1 MVSVLVTAR
10 NEADRIGPLLERYAA
25 LTDRIAHELVVYDD
39 DSEDGTGELVAAYAA
54 RDPRIRLMRG
64 QGPPPGWNG
73 KCHGLHRLYEQALG
87 DYLLFLDADVALEDG
102 ALDRAVAAVE
112 AEGYDVLSLYP
123 RQVMRTLAERMFVPV
138 MVYYFFLLGPQWMHR
153 AGWRVPVCPLNG
165 QFMLWKRASYEAIGG
180 YAAIHDAWLD
190 DMAMGR
196 RVAERGLSACYRP
209 GVGVARCRMYTGFP
223 SAWNGFVKH
232 TWDCLGLPVG
242 PYMALH
248 GVFALTMV
256 GVWLAPLV
264 ALARPLTTLEWA
276 AFTGVAAM
284 TAMTRFLACW
294 RGGGGW
300 LSAALHPLTMAA
312 AVLVGL
318 VSWHQARRGEST
330 WKGRRRDAKSAEA

>member
-1 MVSVLVTAR
+1 MLLVALLLSLCLLAPLAANAALNSLSFKPPPPRPAGGAPGMVSVLVTAR
-10 NEADRIGPLLERYAA
+10 NEADRIGPLLESYAA
-25 LTDRIAHELVVYDD
+25 LTDSVAHELVVYDD
-39 DSEDGTGELVAAYAA
+39 DSEDGTGELVAAHAA

-73 KCHGLHRLYEQALG
+73 KCHGLHRLYEQARG

-123 RQVMRTLAERMFVPV
+123 KQIMRTPAERMFVPV

-165 QFMLWKRASYEAIGG
+165 QFMLWRRASYEAIGG

-264 ALARPLTTLEWA
+264 ALVRPLTSLEWA
-276 AFTGVAAM
+276 AFAGVAAL
-284 TAMTRFLACW
+284 TATTR
-294 RGGGGW
+294 
-300 LSAALHPLTMAA
+300 
-312 AVLVGL
+312 V
-318 VSWHQARRGEST
+318 
-330 WKGRRRDAKSAEA
+330 